1 MFSQIMQLI
10 SKDLLYFF
18 FFLMKTEIWM
28 LSAGNHHAFYCL
40 CTAAGYITVVVFL
53 CDLVAAILVLS
64 AVSETCPLLLMTV

>member
-1 MFSQIMQLI
+1 
-10 SKDLLYFF
+10 
-18 FFLMKTEIWM
+18 MKTEIWM